1 MAACGHGAPPPQKPV
16 ERQVASVADL
26 AGTWVASDEMDFGY
40 TLTLSPD
47 GGFDQFI
54 DRNRMGK
61 CEQKGTLRGQGAF
74 KLAYT
79 RDDCRDNP
87 LNGPPPTVDVK
98 IESFTGDA
106 LTLAIGTTR
115 RAYRRQ

>member
-1 MAACGHGAPPPQKPV
+1 
-16 ERQVASVADL
+16 
-26 AGTWVASDEMDFGY
+26 MDFGY

-61 CEQKGTLRGQGAF
+61 CEQKGTLAGAQGAF
-74 KLAYT
+74 KLAYS

-87 LNGPPPTVDVK
+87 LNGPPPEVAVK

-106 LTLAIGTTR
+106 LTLAIGTNR